1 MSDVLYDCYHKDVLE
16 VIPVDQSEAKRLSG
30 EGVLQLP
37 SLNGSGGLI

>member
-16 VIPVDQSEAKRLSG
+16 VIPVDQSEAKRLSD
-30 EGVLQLP
+30 GVLQLP